1 MIPVRHID
9 KFGVSGSV
17 FAGMC
22 SLELPPLVAIFPA
35 LGLGW
40 LLEET
45 VIDQMLFASF
55 VIMFA
60 GLVAG
65 ARYHRNVLALFVA
78 AVGAGLLASSML
90 VFHGRA
96 TTYVGMA
103 VLIVSS
109 WLNDLLGRPLFYDRT
124 HP

>member
-9 KFGVSGSV
+9 KFGVSGAI
-17 FAGMC
+17 FAGTC
-22 SLELPPLVAIFPA
+22 SLELPPFEAMLPA

-40 LLEET
+40 LLEEAT
-45 VIDQMLFASF
+45 ISRMLFVSL

-65 ARYHRNVLALFVA
+65 ARYHRSPLALFVA
-78 AVGAGLLASSML
+78 AVGSGLLASSVL
-90 VFHGRA
+90 VFHGPVTA
-96 TTYVGMA
+96 YVGMA
-103 VLIVSS
+103 VLIVAS

>member
-9 KFGVSGSV
+9 KFGVSGSI
-17 FAGMC
+17 FAGTC
-22 SLELPPLVAIFPA
+22 SLELPPFVAIFPA

-40 LLEET
+40 LLDEA
-45 VIDQMLFASF
+45 VIHQMLFVSL
-55 VIMFA
+55 VVMFA
-60 GLVAG
+60 GLVVG
-65 ARYHRNVLALFVA
+65 ARYHRNPLALAMAV
-78 AVGAGLLASSML
+78 VGAGLLASSML
-90 VFHGRA
+90 VFHGPS

-103 VLIVSS
+103 LLIVAS